1 MQMPNTR
8 RIRQILAA
16 VIITVSVALVGTIV
30 VRNIRSDQP
39 VAPTRPIP
47 PDIDM
52 SIDTLSFSETR
63 GNEKLWNLSAKRVDY
78 DKQSGVALLSGVT
91 AEIFGSKTGGMV
103 ITSVSGSYDEPKQ
116 LVLMQQQ
123 VHAVTKKGMEF
134 DTDQLEYRTGP
145 GIVRTTSP
153 VQVRD
158 GRLTLTA
165 SGMEMTLVDEQARFA
180 GPVNAVIKGYHA
192 KR

>member
-1 MQMPNTR
+1 MPNTR

-16 VIITVSVALVGTIV
+16 VIIMVSVALVVTIV
-30 VRNIRSDQP
+30 ARNMRSGQP
-39 VAPTRPIP
+39 VAPPRPIP

-63 GNEKLWNLSAKRVDY
+63 GNERLWNLTAKRVDY
-78 DKQSGVALLSGVT
+78 DKETGVALLSQVT
-91 AEIFGSKTGGMV
+91 AEIFGSKTSGMV
-103 ITSVSGSYDEPKQ
+103 ITSSSGSYDEPKR
-116 LVLMQQQ
+116 LVLMQDK

-134 DTDQLEYRTGP
+134 DTDQLEYRTGQ
-145 GIVRTTSP
+145 GIVRTASP

-165 SGMEMTLVDEQARFA
+165 SGMEMTLENEQARFT
-180 GPVNAVIKGYHA
+180 GPVTAVIKGYHA
-192 KR
+192 KH